1 MINQPL
7 IVSENKLSNSKKK
20 LYFYLSFFGAVGIAL
35 SCFMGYCQIKH
46 SQLAEIRYGTANIL
60 SFIDDKA
67 LPIKIMTYFDDNPMV
82 TAFCIICAIAVILS
96 MVIPSLSVRC
106 NVRAE
111 APNSIFTVF
120 ASSLLGFLFAGYFVN
135 FILIPLRPF
144 WTTVKLP
151 GPDFNVMTPMLK
163 ILFIAGILVS
173 IPCAVYFLLIAT
185 QHRFTQNKNMCMLS
199 VFPVIWLSL
208 RLVFYFMSTSAHV
221 NLAGRKLFILSL
233 VFAIVFFVQD
243 AKRWIPLKD
252 GEGTSGDSKSS
263 VLYLAS
269 GFASVVS
276 FTVYHLSTTYLQAFW
291 MLKPEDTYILNG
303 IFISMI
309 LFIAFRL
316 ASVRICD

>member
-7 IVSENKLSNSKKK
+7 TWSEKKLSNSKKK
-20 LYFYLSFFGAVGIAL
+20 LYFYLAFFGAVGIVL
-35 SCFMGYCQIKH
+35 SFFMGYCQIRH
-46 SQLAEIRYGTANIL
+46 TQLAEIRYGTANIL
-60 SFIDDKA
+60 SFTDDQS
-67 LPIKIMTYFDDNPMV
+67 LPIKIMTYFDDNSVV
-82 TAFCIICAIAVILS
+82 TVFCLVCAIAVVLS
-96 MVIPSLSVRC
+96 MLIPALTMKCDVK
-106 NVRAE
+106 AE
-111 APNSIFTVF
+111 VPNSIFTVF
-120 ASSLLGFLFAGYFVN
+120 ASSLLGFLFAGYVVN

-151 GPDFNVMTPMLK
+151 GPDFNVMAPMLK
-163 ILFIAGILVS
+163 VLFIAGIIVS
-173 IPCAVYFLLIAT
+173 VPCAVYFLLIAT
-185 QHRFTQNKNMCMLS
+185 QHRFTQNKNMCILS

-221 NLAGRKLFILSL
+221 NLAGRKLFILSI
-233 VFAIVFFVQD
+233 VFAIIFFVQD
-243 AKRWIPLKD
+243 AKRWIPAKD
-252 GEGTSGDSKSS
+252 AENTSGSSKSS
-263 VLYLAS
+263 ILYLAS

-316 ASVRICD
+316 ASVKTSD